1 MDDGDGRRSPARRPR
16 GRDDRQF
23 PAAAVAVL
31 AAAIIAVAL
40 LAAALAS
47 PPASA
52 DAPAQAGRGHAAES
66 TAQQPAAPGARG
78 DSRAL
83 AWWMVGEV
91 SVLVIGSA
99 IWCRRTNRRE
109 AARLTAVHAEAP
121 ATPAT
126 RRGGADPGR
135 ADPGGAEH
143 RGSPRFRL

>member
-1 MDDGDGRRSPARRPR
+1 MDDGDGRRSPARRSR
-16 GRDDRQF
+16 ARDDRQL
-23 PAAAVAVL
+23 PATAVALLAAAV
-31 AAAIIAVAL
+31 IAVAL

-52 DAPAQAGRGHAAES
+52 DAPAQAGHGDAAET
-66 TAQQPAAPGARG
+66 TAQQPASPGSRG

-91 SVLVIGSA
+91 SVLVVGSA

-109 AARLTAVHAEAP
+109 AARLATLRAEAP
-121 ATPAT
+121 ATPTA
-126 RRGGADPGR
+126 RSGGD
-135 ADPGGAEH
+135 DLGGAER

>member
-1 MDDGDGRRSPARRPR
+1 MDDGDGRRSPARRSR
-16 GRDDRQF
+16 ARDDKRL

-52 DAPAQAGRGHAAES
+52 DAPAQTGPAHAAES
-66 TAQQPAAPGARG
+66 TAPQPAAPGARG

-109 AARLTAVHAEAP
+109 AARLATVHAE
-121 ATPAT
+121 TPAT
-126 RRGGADPGR
+126 LATRPGGADPGR

-143 RGSPRFRL
+143 PVSPRFRL

>member
-1 MDDGDGRRSPARRPR
+1 MDDGDGRRSPTRRWR
-16 GRDDRQF
+16 ARDDRRL

-52 DAPAQAGRGHAAES
+52 DAPAQAGPGEAAES
-66 TAQQPAAPGARG
+66 TSQQPAASGSRG

-91 SVLVIGSA
+91 SVLVVGSA

-109 AARLTAVHAEAP
+109 AARLATVHAEAP

-126 RRGGADPGR
+126 RSGG

-143 RGSPRFRL
+143 RGSSRFRL